1 MRFSDLML
9 GGMLLLFALVL
20 GAFSFSFPPIPGQ
33 KFGAALFPQVIA
45 LGLGG
50 CALALLLQSWRK
62 VRLNP
67 GAPREPLVGR
77 TEWTLKPGAIAAV
90 FLTIGLVVLYVLFS
104 EQLGFLLSM
113 SVLLIILFRLLRVP
127 WPATLAATFLGSL
140 GLDLVFR
147 SLLLVPL
154 PFGLLPRLPW

>member
-62 VRLNP
+62 ARLDP
-67 GAPREPLVGR
+67 GSPREPLVGR

-90 FLTIGLVVLYVLFS
+90 FLTIGLVVLYILFS
-104 EQLGFLLSM
+104 QRIGFLPSM
-113 SVLLIILFRLLRVP
+113 SALLVILFRLLRVP
-127 WPATLAATFLGSL
+127 WPSTLAAALLGSL
-140 GLDLVFR
+140 LLDFVFR

-154 PFGLLPRLPW
+154 PFGILPPLPW